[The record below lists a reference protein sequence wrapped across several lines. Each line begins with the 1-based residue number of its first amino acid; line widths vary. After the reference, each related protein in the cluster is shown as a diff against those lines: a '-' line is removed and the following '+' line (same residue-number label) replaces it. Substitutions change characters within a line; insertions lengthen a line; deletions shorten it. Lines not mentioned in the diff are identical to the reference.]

1 MTYFLRFASDNSLIL
16 ILSVNIDSAFHGI
29 VFGDTF
35 YFLFVF
41 IQNSKLRVW
50 RNFSEGFLWKILRL
64 EISE

>member
-35 YFLFVF
+35 YFLFDY
-41 IQNSKLRVW
+41 IQIVK
-50 RNFSEGFLWKILRL
+50 
-64 EISE
+64 